1 MKLQNVT
8 VAYGNKTVL
17 RDVTLD
23 FPKGDFAFL
32 IGGSGSGK
40 TTLIKTLIAE
50 MIPKSGTVTDSN
62 GRVMSN
68 LSGRD
73 LAKFRRSVGVVF
85 QDYKLLPSKTVRENV
100 AFAMEVC
107 GYPDSKILTRVPE
120 VLSQVGILSKKE
132 SFIDALSGGEAQR
145 VAVARALIHDPDVI
159 IGDEPTGNL
168 DPENAMEIMKI
179 FERLAANGKT
189 VIIATHDDKIVNRMK
204 KRVVALKDGRVVSDS
219 KSSGYS
225 F

>member
-8 VAYGNKTVL
+8 VSYGNKTVL
-17 RDVTLD
+17 RDVSLD
-23 FPKGDFAFL
+23 FPKGSFTFL

-40 TTLIKTLIAE
+40 TSLIKTLIAE
-50 MIPKSGTVTDSN
+50 IRPKSGTVSDSG
-62 GRVMSN
+62 GRAVSN
-68 LSGRD
+68 LSGKD
-73 LAKFRRSVGVVF
+73 LAVFRRNVGVVF

-168 DPENAMEIMKI
+168 DPENAMEVMKI
-179 FERLAANGKT
+179 FERLSESGKT

-204 KRVVALKDGRVVSDS
+204 KRVVALKDGRVASDS
-219 KSSGYS
+219 RNSGYS
-225 F
+225 L

>member
-8 VAYGNKTVL
+8 VSYGNKTVL
-17 RDVTLD
+17 RDVSLD
-23 FPKGDFAFL
+23 FPKGSFTFL

-40 TTLIKTLIAE
+40 TSLIKTLIAE
-50 MIPKSGTVTDSN
+50 IRPKSGTVSDSG
-62 GRVMSN
+62 GRTVSS
-68 LSGRD
+68 LSGKD
-73 LAKFRRSVGVVF
+73 LAGFRRNVGVVF

-179 FERLAANGKT
+179 FERLSESGKT

-204 KRVVALKDGRVVSDS
+204 KRVVALKDGRVASDS
-219 KSSGYS
+219 RSAGYS
-225 F
+225 L